1 MINDGRDQLMHC
13 VGGVS
18 GPEEIDVSNGV
29 LDFSGCHIFSTGTQ
43 LDNEEVNPDVI
54 SANGLTDELTRPE

>member
-13 VGGVS
+13 VVRVS

-29 LDFSGCHIFSTGTQ
+29 VDFSWFHIFSTGTQ

-54 SANGLTDELTRPE
+54 SASGLTASR